1 MTKKPL
7 HLEWLD
13 RARSN
18 LERSRIEKK
27 SRYIKYEDI
36 CYDCQQ
42 CVEKALKALLVLE
55 KIDFEW
61 THNIGVLIK
70 SLETKGIVVPDM
82 VKKSAS
88 LSVYAVRTRY
98 PGEEEPVTKKEFIEA
113 RYLAEMVFEW
123 VKSRLKVRE
132 GKS

>member
-1 MTKKPL
+1 MGRLCMKKKPL

-18 LERSRIEKK
+18 LERSRVERK
-27 SRYIKYEDI
+27 SRYIKYEDM

-42 CVEKALKALLVLE
+42 CVEKALKALMVFE
-55 KIDFEW
+55 GIEFEW

-70 SLETKGIVVPDM
+70 NLEARGIVVPDI

-98 PGEEEPVTKKEFIEA
+98 PGEEEPVTKKEFKEA
-113 RYLAEMVFEW
+113 RTLAEIVFKW
-123 VKSRLKVRE
+123 VKLQLK
-132 GKS
+132 G